1 MSLTLPSASKQGNIQ
16 ENWIVQ
22 LGFFNGDAQGKG
34 DGGWDAT
41 LQADGTANLLNE
53 ALDDSEAP
61 VDVDDGTV
69 FQVGDFIKVESE
81 IMKIL
86 SISTHTLT
94 VERGAMS
101 TTAATHNNNTAI
113 YWNNFTPISLA
124 DTTVDSVFYHG
135 AITNTP
141 SVRSSIDLAKSTAKT
156 GNVSLNVVNFQY
168 KGDDFSAELFLG
180 TRKYINRSVKIYSQL
195 NGNSTLANCL
205 QVYQG
210 RLIDISH
217 DDASI
222 KLTLTEQRP
231 WDFISIPLPDSKTT
245 SNNIP
250 IPVSYGAFT
259 KNSAT
264 TFASPLFASALTAK
278 TYRPVPFNKTDDAK
292 ALYVD
297 GVSSGSN
304 SELAHYE
311 KGVDV
316 FVPFENGVAGTS
328 STDGADH
335 AKIEPLQI
343 RAFKQRADTYEAITN
358 EGVTV
363 ADIGD
368 SINADDT
375 DAATFSV
382 NKVNTNDTDTV
393 IYDFK
398 VVNPSGMKSSYFV
411 RAKESDGDNVTAAE
425 AINTSETGIDVS
437 NASNLIAYDVIRIDN
452 EEMNITSISSN
463 TLTVERGFNGT
474 DAVAHDNGTAV
485 LVDNTINVVGIKYGI
500 TITALSGDLSNVK
513 LFISTDGNYYTETKT
528 STLSTITRS
537 INLTNGTDDI
547 RIKITFTADD
557 TSGTG
562 SLNATFSL
570 YDVFFRTQRM
580 SEEPED
586 VVFTGNDGLTE
597 SWSGGSAAIQYG
609 HEAHRDMLIRYSGYT
624 TTAPENWS
632 ALNTDR
638 SLATWKI
645 RWWALEPVEL
655 KKVLE
660 QLQYE
665 FGFIFKFRA
674 DGTGSY
680 IHVLQTSELSAAQ
693 TFKKEDI
700 ANLKIN
706 NMPFSQLLT
715 KMEINYEK
723 HPAEN
728 RYLSSV
734 TSSNSTARTSWSI
747 QAKENIS
754 EVDLDMNV
762 GTPNTSGQTDG
773 NTDFYSYYDNLFG
786 DIKKIINCDIVNPAV
801 SYNLETGDIIQF
813 SNTAGEMPV
822 EPFGDN
828 WADYYMITDLQR
840 SPGKIKI
847 QAREVG

>member
-1 MSLTLPSASKQGNIQ
+1 MSLTLPTAYSNSSKLGNIQ

-22 LGFFNGDAQGKG
+22 LGYDDEG
-34 DGGWDAT
+34 
-41 LQADGTANLLNE
+41 ANDWTGI
-53 ALDDSEAP
+53 ALS
-61 VDVDDGTV
+61 
-69 FQVGDFIKVESE
+69 
-81 IMKIL
+81 
-86 SISTHTLT
+86 
-94 VERGAMS
+94 
-101 TTAATHNNNTAI
+101 
-113 YWNNFTPISLA
+113 
-124 DTTVDSVFYHG
+124 DTTVGGVFYHG
-135 AITNTP
+135 AITNKP
-141 SVRSSIDLAKSTAKT
+141 SIRSSIDLANSTAKT
-156 GNVSLNVVNFQY
+156 GNISLSVINFQF

-180 TRKYINRSVKIYSQL
+180 TRKYINRDVKIYSQL
-195 NGNSTLANCL
+195 NGDTTLANCL
-205 QVYQG
+205 QIYQG

-217 DDASI
+217 DDSTI
-222 KLTLTEQRP
+222 SLQLTEQRP

-264 TFASPLFASALTAK
+264 TFASPLFVSALTAK
-278 TYRPVPFNKTDDAK
+278 TYRPVQFNKTNDEQS
-292 ALYVD
+292 LYVD
-297 GVSSGSN
+297 GVPSGSN

-358 EGVTV
+358 ATVTV
-363 ADIGD
+363 ANIGD

-382 NKVNTNDTDTV
+382 NRVNTNDTDTV

-411 RAKESDGDNVTAAE
+411 RAKESDGDNVSAAE
-425 AINTSETGIDVS
+425 AISTSETGIDVS
-437 NASNLIAYDVIRIDN
+437 NASNLTSYDVIRIDN

-463 TLTVERGFNGT
+463 TLTVQRGFNGT
-474 DAVAHDNGTAV
+474 SAVAHDNASAV

-500 TITALSGDLSNVK
+500 TIATLSGDLSNVK

-537 INLTNGTDDI
+537 INLSNGTNNI
-547 RIKITFTADD
+547 RIKITFTSDD
-557 TSGTG
+557 TSTAG

-570 YDVFFRTQRM
+570 YDVFFRTQRI

-586 VVFTGNDGLTE
+586 IVFTGNDGLTE
-597 SWSGGSAAIQYG
+597 SWTGSSNAIQYG
-609 HEAHRDMLIRYSGYT
+609 HEAHRDMLVRFAGYT
-624 TTAPENWS
+624 TTAPGNWS

-638 SLATWKI
+638 AIATWKI
-645 RWWALEPVEL
+645 RWWELEPTDLKKALE
-655 KKVLE
+655 K
-660 QLQYE
+660 LQYE

-680 IHVLQTSELSAAQ
+680 IHILQTSELSAVQ
-693 TFKKEDI
+693 TFKKDDI
-700 ANLKIN
+700 NNLKITN
-706 NMPFSQLLT
+706 SSLGGLLT

-728 RYLSSV
+728 RYFSSV
-734 TSSNSTARTSWSI
+734 TSSNSTARTNYNI
-747 QAKENIS
+747 QAKENIK
-754 EVDLDMNV
+754 EVNLDMNV
-762 GTPNTSGQTDG
+762 GTPNASGQTDG
-773 NTDFYSYYDNLFG
+773 NADFYSYYDNIFG
-786 DIKKIINCDIVNPAV
+786 DIKKIISCDIVNSAKGY
-801 SYNLETGDIIQF
+801 SLETGDIVQF
-813 SNTAGEMPV
+813 SNTAREMPV
-822 EPFGDN
+822 DPFGDN
-828 WADYYMITDLQR
+828 WADYYMIIDLKR
-840 SPGKIKI
+840 SPGNVSIT
-847 QAREVG
+847 AREVG

>member
-1 MSLTLPSASKQGNIQ
+1 MSLTLPTAYSNSSKLGNIQ

-22 LGFFNGDAQGKG
+22 LGYDDEG
-34 DGGWDAT
+34 
-41 LQADGTANLLNE
+41 ANDWTGI
-53 ALDDSEAP
+53 ALS
-61 VDVDDGTV
+61 
-69 FQVGDFIKVESE
+69 
-81 IMKIL
+81 
-86 SISTHTLT
+86 
-94 VERGAMS
+94 
-101 TTAATHNNNTAI
+101 
-113 YWNNFTPISLA
+113 
-124 DTTVDSVFYHG
+124 DTTVSGVFYHG
-135 AITNTP
+135 TITNKP
-141 SVRSSIDLAKSTAKT
+141 SIRSSIDLANSTAKT
-156 GNVSLNVVNFQY
+156 GNISLSVINFQF

-180 TRKYINRSVKIYSQL
+180 TRKYINRDVKIYSQL
-195 NGNSTLANCL
+195 NGDTTLANCL
-205 QVYQG
+205 QIYQG

-217 DDASI
+217 DDSTI
-222 KLTLTEQRP
+222 SLQLTEQRP

-264 TFASPLFASALTAK
+264 TFASPLFVSALTAK
-278 TYRPVPFNKTDDAK
+278 TYRPVQFNKTNDEQS
-292 ALYVD
+292 LYVD
-297 GVSSGSN
+297 GVPSGSN

-358 EGVTV
+358 ATVTV
-363 ADIGD
+363 ANIGD

-382 NKVNTNDTDTV
+382 NRVNTNDTDTV

-411 RAKESDGDNVTAAE
+411 RAKESDGDNVSAAE
-425 AINTSETGIDVS
+425 AISTSETGIDVS
-437 NASNLIAYDVIRIDN
+437 NASNLTSYDVIRIDN

-463 TLTVERGFNGT
+463 TLTVQRGFNGT
-474 DAVAHDNGTAV
+474 SAVAHDNASAV

-500 TITALSGDLSNVK
+500 TIATLSGDLSNVK

-537 INLTNGTDDI
+537 INLSNGTNNI
-547 RIKITFTADD
+547 RIKITFTSDD
-557 TSGTG
+557 TSTAG

-570 YDVFFRTQRM
+570 YDVFFRTQRI

-586 VVFTGNDGLTE
+586 IVFTGNDGLTE
-597 SWSGGSAAIQYG
+597 SWTGSSNAIQYG
-609 HEAHRDMLIRYSGYT
+609 HEAHRDMLVRFAGYT
-624 TTAPENWS
+624 TTAPGNWS

-638 SLATWKI
+638 AIATWKI
-645 RWWALEPVEL
+645 RWWELEPTDLKKALE
-655 KKVLE
+655 K
-660 QLQYE
+660 LQYE

-680 IHVLQTSELSAAQ
+680 IHILQTSELSAVQ
-693 TFKKEDI
+693 TFKKDDI
-700 ANLKIN
+700 NNLKITN
-706 NMPFSQLLT
+706 SSLSGLLT

-728 RYLSSV
+728 RYFSSV
-734 TSSNSTARTSWSI
+734 TSSNSTARTNYNI
-747 QAKENIS
+747 QAKENIK
-754 EVDLDMNV
+754 EVNLDMNV
-762 GTPNTSGQTDG
+762 GTPNASGQTDG
-773 NTDFYSYYDNLFG
+773 NADFYSYYDNIFG
-786 DIKKIINCDIVNPAV
+786 DIKKIISCDIVNSAKGY
-801 SYNLETGDIIQF
+801 SLETGDIVQF

-822 EPFGDN
+822 DPFGDN
-828 WADYYMITDLQR
+828 WADYYMIIDLKR
-840 SPGKIKI
+840 SPGNVSIT
-847 QAREVG
+847 AREVG